1 MAKKT
6 TVSTA
11 EDKLRALYDLQLID
25 SRIDRIRVVRGEL
38 PLEVEDLEDEIAGL
52 RTRLERLEEEV
63 DLVNQ
68 RIAAYKNQIEESK
81 ALITKYTE
89 QQNNVRNNREFDS
102 LNKEIEYQTLEIELC
117 EKKIRECLAQV
128 DQKSE
133 LVVSS
138 KEKVE
143 MRDADLVGKRSEL
156 AEIISETQAEESV
169 LTALSEKMSSSIEA
183 RLLAS
188 YQRIRNSAK
197 NGLAVVPI
205 ERQASAGSYI
215 KIPPQRQI
223 DIAQRKRIIVDEH
236 SGRIL
241 VDKEL
246 AEEEQVRID
255 TQITKAIA
263 KAKKQ

>member
-1 MAKKT
+1 M
-6 TVSTA
+6 
-11 EDKLRALYDLQLID
+11 E
-25 SRIDRIRVVRGEL
+25 
-38 PLEVEDLEDEIAGL
+38 EDL
-52 RTRLERLEEEV
+52 

-68 RIAAYKNQIEESK
+68 RISAYKIQIEDSK
-81 ALITKYTE
+81 ALIAKYTE
-89 QQNNVRNNREFDS
+89 QQNNVRNNREFES

-117 EKKIRECLAQV
+117 EKRIRECQAQAE
-128 DQKSE
+128 QKGE
-133 LVVSS
+133 VVTDS

-143 MRDADLVGKRSEL
+143 LREADLESKKTELSEIV
-156 AEIISETQAEESV
+156 AETQQEEDV
-169 LTALSEKMSSSIEA
+169 LNILSAKKAKGIDE

-188 YQRIRNSAK
+188 YQRIRDAAK

-205 ERQASAGSYI
+205 EREASAGSYI

-246 AEEEQVRID
+246 AEEEMARME
-255 TQITKAIA
+255 TQISKALA
-263 KAKKQ
+263 KAKK